1 MRMSGPSGIDAV
13 VEISANL
20 QAWTPVQTNALT
32 LDGVDLSVPLSTNQC
47 QFFRARLV
55 P

>member
-1 MRMSGPSGIDAV
+1 MRMSGPSGSDVV
-13 VEISANL
+13 VEASANL
-20 QAWTPVQTNALT
+20 QAWTPVQTNALA
-32 LDGVDLSVPLSTNQC
+32 LDGVDLSVPLGTNQS